1 MEACIFIA
9 VNLVKPALMALAA
22 ISTITA
28 TIIII
33 KGA

>member
-1 MEACIFIA
+1 MATCIFMA
-9 VNLVKPALMALAA
+9 VHIVKPALMTLTVL
-22 ISTITA
+22 STITA